1 MLYMSMVHSYADR
14 HLGCL
19 ISLLLCFSRDKYGCV
34 LISVVG
40 GGEVA
45 MCLGV
50 VYLGHMAV
58 VFLSFEKPLAGF
70 YNRVN
75 VGSEKGDQERIKI
88 GTEKGCGDGS

>member
-1 MLYMSMVHSYADR
+1 M
-14 HLGCL
+14 
-19 ISLLLCFSRDKYGCV
+19 
-34 LISVVG
+34 
-40 GGEVA
+40 A

-58 VFLSFEKPLAGF
+58 VFLSFEKPHTDF
-70 YNRVN
+70 YNSVN